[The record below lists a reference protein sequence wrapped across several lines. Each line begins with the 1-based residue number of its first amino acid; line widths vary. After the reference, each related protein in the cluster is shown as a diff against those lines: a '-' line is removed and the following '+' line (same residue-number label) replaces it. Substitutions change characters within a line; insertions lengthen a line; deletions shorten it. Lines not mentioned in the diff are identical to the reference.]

1 MNDSGSCDPGP
12 TFVVRINTWKMLMQ
26 SKVLQELTGQLIVAE
41 VKKRNIIVSR
51 ALTAL
56 LLGKRKRQLM
66 QANLQ

>member
-1 MNDSGSCDPGP
+1 
-12 TFVVRINTWKMLMQ
+12 MLMQ